1 MNTERPPKI
10 SIPIKRIERLIEM
23 AKRHNLACLEIGHI
37 KIIPEPKPPQI
48 APSQS
53 PATPILRNGKP
64 LTPRQKEDAILFGMD
79 GITDE

>member
-23 AKRHNLACLEIGHI
+23 AKKHNLACLEIGHI
-37 KIIPEPKPPQI
+37 KIIPEPKPLPM
-48 APSQS
+48 APPYA
-53 PATPILRNGKP
+53 PAAPTMRNGKA

-79 GITDE
+79 GVTDE